1 MNLSNIVKSR
11 GYKNFM
17 SKLYGIGAAI
27 VIIGALFK
35 ITHIKGAD
43 LFLFV
48 GLVTEAVIFFF
59 SAFEPPHVEPD
70 WSLVYPELAGM
81 YHTEEDMN
89 ELGLAPGAK
98 GLTHELDKM
107 LSNAKIEPELINSL
121 GAGLLNLN
129 ETVQGI
135 SSMSTA
141 AAANDEFVSNVKGAA
156 RTAAELTDS
165 YRKTATALDLEAQ
178 ISGQHSQMLQNI
190 GSTASGLSSAYTQAA
205 ESLRTEVMSRE
216 KLNEMVM
223 SAASS
228 AAELNQKYTQSADLL
243 TKAAAAI
250 DVSYEDG
257 SAYREQINKITK
269 SLSSLNTIYELQ
281 LRTTE
286 EQLNA
291 STQASNTYSEVLNT
305 LKQSASSSEKYNE
318 ILAALNAAFERQLAG
333 TTAQTERSMALQQ
346 SYDNLLMQMKVS
358 LDQTDKYQL
367 QADMLTKNLA
377 ALNSVYGNMLSAM
390 NIKI

>member
-35 ITHIKGAD
+35 ITHIKFAD
-43 LFLFV
+43 VFLFV

-81 YHTEEDMN
+81 YHTEEDMT

-141 AAANDEFVSNVKGAA
+141 AVANDEFVNNVKGAS

-165 YRKTATALDLEAQ
+165 YRKTANALNLEAQ
-178 ISGQHSQMLQNI
+178 ISGEHSTLLQSVGSSASNL
-190 GSTASGLSSAYTQAA
+190 STAYSQAA
-205 ESLRTEVMSRE
+205 DAMRTEVMSRE
-216 KLNEMVM
+216 RLNEMVM
-223 SAASS
+223 SAAVS
-228 AAELNQKYTQSADLL
+228 ASDLNQKYAQSAEML

-250 DVSYEDG
+250 DISYEDG
-257 SAYREQINKITK
+257 GAYREQINKITK

-286 EQLNA
+286 EQLNV
-291 STQASNTYSEVLNT
+291 STQASGTYIEMLGS
-305 LKQSASSSEKYNE
+305 LKQSVVVGDKYQETLNE
-318 ILAALNAAFERQLAG
+318 LNQAFERQLIG
-333 TTAQTERSMALQQ
+333 TSAQADKSIALQQ
-346 SYDNLLMQMKVS
+346 TFDDFLMQMRVS
-358 LDQTDKYQL
+358 IDQTNKYQQ

-377 ALNSVYGNMLSAM
+377 ALNNVYGNMLTAM
-390 NIKI
+390 NFKI